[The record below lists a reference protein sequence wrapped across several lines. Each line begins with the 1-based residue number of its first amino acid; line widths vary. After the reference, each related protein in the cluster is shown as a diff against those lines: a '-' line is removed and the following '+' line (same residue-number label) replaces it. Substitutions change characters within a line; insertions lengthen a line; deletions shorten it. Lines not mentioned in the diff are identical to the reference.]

1 MGLFSRTPVV
11 QVAASTVAVGDQR
24 ALLLRTPVTAIA
36 VMVVGAVVVVTSIL
50 NIDLTPFLTRIGT
63 SISTILVLITLFKSE
78 QTHYDINN
86 SLITEKVKAAL
97 AETNV
102 PGADQVRTLTPSVPV
117 DMVPPPTALHLDLL
131 SQIADALTV
140 IAATIPPTPHEHTPK
155 GPA

>member
-36 VMVVGAVVVVTSIL
+36 VMVVGAVVIVTSIL

-140 IAATIPPTPHEHTPK
+140 IAATIPAAPVIKPK

>member
-36 VMVVGAVVVVTSIL
+36 VMVVGAVVIVTSIL

-140 IAATIPPTPHEHTPK
+140 IATTIPPTPHEHTPK

>member
-1 MGLFSRTPVV
+1 MGIFSRTPVV
-11 QVAASTVAVGDQR
+11 ATPVTTVAVGDER
-24 ALLLRTPVTAIA
+24 ARILRTPVTAIA
-36 VMVVGAVVVVTSIL
+36 VAVVGIVVIVTSIL

-86 SLITEKVKAAL
+86 SLITEKVRAAM
-97 AETNV
+97 AQTNV
-102 PGADQVRTLTPSVPV
+102 PGADQERTETPSVAV

-140 IAATIPPTPHEHTPK
+140 IAATIPAVPHTTLK
-155 GPA
+155 GPSA

>member
-1 MGLFSRTPVV
+1 MGIFSRTPVV
-11 QVAASTVAVGDQR
+11 DVAASTVAVGDQR
-24 ALLLRTPVTAIA
+24 PKLLRTPYTAVA
-36 VMVVGAVVVVTSIL
+36 VAVVGAVVIVTSVL

-86 SLITEKVKAAL
+86 SLISEKVKAAL

-102 PGADQVRTLTPSVPV
+102 PGADQVRTLTPSVAV

-140 IAATIPPTPHEHTPK
+140 IASTIPPTPHEHVAK